1 MVVNHN
7 IRPTS
12 ILAISFTK
20 ASSTEMKNRAISLS
34 QDPRIHKVTYGTF
47 HSVFFRILRHF
58 EKYNLDSIL
67 DEKSKRLARAIS
79 LSQDPRIHKVTYG
92 TFHSVFFRILRHFEK
107 YNLDSILD
115 EKSKRLAIKGIL
127 KSLNVEN
134 GEDDEVGQLINEI
147 SFVKNELMDK
157 GDFNSEVVSKDEF
170 IKAYNLYEEHKHQ
183 IKKIDFDDM
192 LLRTYYLLKNNSKAL
207 ETVRSVYRYILVDE
221 FQDINKVQF
230 EVLKL
235 ISNPQNN
242 IFVVGDEDQSIYG
255 FRGARPDFLLE
266 FEEYFSGTKKVML
279 DINYRSKGE
288 IIDVAN
294 RLIEKNSNRYEKVI
308 KCSQGN
314 GGNISYIAP
323 KDSEEEAVLIG
334 KEILE
339 EIKKD
344 FVEYSDFAV
353 IYRTNIQSRALVDVF
368 MDMRIPFVVKDSIV
382 TIYDHWAAQDIL
394 AYLRLGLDSSL
405 SKDWV
410 RIINKPFRYISRDS
424 INSIKDEKDFINA
437 LITKCNLHPKQVKTI
452 NDLDIDLSYLKTLNP
467 QNAISYIR
475 TSLEYDMYILDYC
488 SNRKI
493 KSNGLIE
500 ILNELESSATTLN
513 PQNAISYIRTSLEYD
528 MYILDYCSN
537 RKIKSNG
544 LIEILNELESSATN
558 FKTIKEY
565 LDHIDRVKSEV
576 VGNKNKDQGD
586 GVIFTTMHSAK
597 GLEFKNV
604 YIITIKE
611 YLDHIDRVKS
621 EVVGNKNKD
630 QGDGV
635 IFTTMHSAKGLEFK
649 NVYIIGVNEGIDH
662 IDRVK
667 SEVVGNKNK
676 DQGDGVIFT
685 TMHSAKG
692 LEFKNVYIIGVNEGT
707 IPHEKSYDL
716 DDDSKK
722 DEQIEEE
729 RRLMYVAITRAED
742 KLCISSP
749 QNKGTIPH
757 EKSYDLDDDSKKDE
771 QIEEERRL
779 MYVAIT
785 RAEDKLCISSPQ
797 NKYGRKVSVSTFID
811 DIKAP
816 TKEEMDSISIGD
828 TIYHKRFKGG
838 TIVAKDGDSIRVK
851 FSDGTR
857 ILNYRVCILNN
868 VIHV

>member
-1 MVVNHN
+1 MINIDRLNKNQKDAINHIDGPCMVLAGPGSGKTRVITYRIANMVVNHN
-7 IRPTS
+7 TRPTS

-34 QDPRIHKVTYGTF
+34 QDPRI
-47 HSVFFRILRHF
+47 
-58 EKYNLDSIL
+58 N
-67 DEKSKRLARAIS
+67 
-79 LSQDPRIHKVTYG
+79 KVTYG

-134 GEDDEVGQLINEI
+134 GEDDEVVGQLINEI

-500 ILNELESSATTLN
+500 ILNELESSAT
-513 PQNAISYIRTSLEYD
+513 
-528 MYILDYCSN
+528 
-537 RKIKSNG
+537 
-544 LIEILNELESSATN
+544 N
-558 FKTIKEY
+558 FK
-565 LDHIDRVKSEV
+565 
-576 VGNKNKDQGD
+576 
-586 GVIFTTMHSAK
+586 
-597 GLEFKNV
+597 
-604 YIITIKE
+604 TIKE

-649 NVYIIGVNEGIDH
+649 NVYIIGVNE
-662 IDRVK
+662 
-667 SEVVGNKNK
+667 
-676 DQGDGVIFT
+676 
-685 TMHSAKG
+685 
-692 LEFKNVYIIGVNEGT
+692 
-707 IPHEKSYDL
+707 
-716 DDDSKK
+716 
-722 DEQIEEE
+722 
-729 RRLMYVAITRAED
+729 
-742 KLCISSP
+742 
-749 QNKGTIPH
+749 GTIPH